1 MLRRRGIQWRRAML
15 EQLARGRPHASWRR
29 CNDDGCTSTRCA
41 FEEPRAVF
49 AAVRRQAK
57 VRVGQRNGEL
67 LALLSESLP
76 GGGSSTTTTAAA
88 ALRTHRL
95 KGFVKSPPV
104 QGALCEF
111 FRLCRRKALDP
122 TPEALAVEMTEA
134 APSCEALARELG
146 PVAAGKGMDDRGV
159 HRYLCREDRFLKS
172 VRKLGLRQL
181 VLRYFAVV
189 ESWRRHMVGRGADW
203 GLGSGAQTAEVIG
216 AILLNAWI
224 LRREG
229 HLRVVFVKSVI
240 RNELGELWGAWLE
253 HYHPLTV
260 MDSGG
265 GDAEASSES
274 MDPNDEEDGADGAR
288 ALPRE
293 QKMQLFMGVGR
304 GAIPWTS
311 ARMRRAT
318 GAEVTACGE
327 GGV

>member
-1 MLRRRGIQWRRAML
+1 ML
-15 EQLARGRPHASWRR
+15 EQLARGRPHESWRR
-29 CNDDGCTSTRCA
+29 CNDDVCASTRCV
-41 FEEPRAVF
+41 FEEPRTVF

-57 VRVGQRNGEL
+57 VRVGKRNGEL
-67 LALLSESLP
+67 LALLGESVAGGE
-76 GGGSSTTTTAAA
+76 GGGMSTTATAT
-88 ALRTHRL
+88 ALRAHTL

-111 FRLCRRKALDP
+111 FRLCKHKALDP
-122 TPEALAVEMTEA
+122 TPEVLAAEMTEA
-134 APSCEALARELG
+134 VPSCEALARELG
-146 PVAAGKGMDDRGV
+146 PVVVPAAGKDNRSV

-181 VLRYFAVV
+181 VLRYFVVV
-189 ESWRRHMVGRGADW
+189 ESWRRHMVSRGADW
-203 GLGSGAQTAEVIG
+203 GLGSGEQTAEVIG
-216 AILLNAWI
+216 AILLNGWI

-229 HLRVVFVKSVI
+229 HLRVVFLKSVI

-265 GDAEASSES
+265 GDAGANNES
-274 MDPNDEEDGADGAR
+274 MDPNDKEDGVDDAR
-288 ALPRE
+288 ALPRK
-293 QKMQLFMGVGR
+293 QKTQYFMGVGR

-311 ARMRRAT
+311 ARMRLAA
-318 GAEVTACGE
+318 GADEGTACGE